1 MNDHYFT
8 NRPRVA
14 SKPVGFQAE
23 LRGKTYS
30 FTTDAGVFSKG
41 ELDVGSQILIETM
54 SLKPGDA
61 VLDLGCGY
69 GPIGIVAATLVGPK
83 GKVCMVDVNERAC
96 ELARE
101 NLAKNEIKNAQVFVG
116 DGVKALPAS
125 CGFDVVLSNPP
136 IRAGKSVFYPLL
148 AEAFDALKPGGCLF
162 VVIRTK
168 QGAKSLATYLKELAG
183 ACDTIAK
190 KAGFRILKCCKQLHT

>member
-1 MNDHYFT
+1 MSHYYSPNPHLPHEKT
-8 NRPRVA
+8 VIEYTVEGRR
-14 SKPVGFQAE
+14 
-23 LRGKTYS
+23 LR
-30 FTTDAGVFSKG
+30 FVTDAGVFSRQKVDYGSSVLIRTLPPLTG
-41 ELDVGSQILIETM
+41 E
-54 SLKPGDA
+54 